1 MITYRRIHLKCQRK
15 PDGKGYIGLRST
27 RHPVF
32 NYAYTSGK
40 WYLPKGVVQSLIGG
54 LIFLHE
60 SKTQTSYF
68 GGLIYDWEDTPD
80 PTKPNEDRVS
90 FKFLAVTDGRF
101 VRWSGRDHVM
111 AWQSDVVPPD
121 EPIIRDIPVQQRH
134 VGKAARTLA
143 DIPEDFIRDLQAR
156 ASATQLE

>member
-1 MITYRRIHLKCQRK
+1 MMHKLLLALLLLRELRVPIKWSKCR
-15 PDGKGYIGLRST
+15 
-27 RHPVF
+27 
-32 NYAYTSGK
+32 
-40 WYLPKGVVQSLIGG
+40 
-54 LIFLHE
+54 
-60 SKTQTSYF
+60 
-68 GGLIYDWEDTPD
+68 GGLIYDWEATPD
-80 PTKPNEDRVS
+80 PAKPNEDRVS
-90 FKFLAVTDGRF
+90 FKFLAVADGRF